1 MEWEFTKFLNKVA
14 SENYATN
21 TTATGAV
28 TIQQSIRNDLRK
40 EGIAAL
46 KSDLMQMYGKE
57 FDIVETKEGIV
68 IVAEN
73 DPGNFTFSWELKSTI
88 KSLDYDPFMEANYF
102 DEEQASKAER
112 KMRREQEKAAKI
124 AEIAAKR
131 EKKMAEL
138 ERRKNL
144 TE

>member
-1 MEWEFTKFLNKVA
+1 
-14 SENYATN
+14 
-21 TTATGAV
+21 
-28 TIQQSIRNDLRK
+28 
-40 EGIAAL
+40 
-46 KSDLMQMYGKE
+46 MQMYGKE